1 MRLAILMVIALVA
14 TLAMATAMISDTGVV
29 SAHGNSPARLTAAGW
44 ECFLE
49 EEDVMVICA
58 PPGAFTS
65 SASFIQLIF
74 DTDDVTATDAPLI
87 GMDVFLRSD
96 LYHGQPCPQFGLDNW
111 IPLDF
116 DGDGATDFFACP
128 HPFGGFP

>member
-1 MRLAILMVIALVA
+1 MRVIIVVAAVVMFAIAA
-14 TLAMATAMISDTGVV
+14 SGVGSA
-29 SAHGNSPARLTAAGW
+29 SAHGTSPAKLTAAGW

-49 EEDVMVICA
+49 EEDLMVICF
-58 PPGAFTS
+58 PSGDD
-65 SASFIQLIF
+65 ASFASLTALVF
-74 DTDDVTATDAPLI
+74 DTTDIAATDAPLV

>member
-1 MRLAILMVIALVA
+1 MRVFIAVAAIVMFAIAV
-14 TLAMATAMISDTGVV
+14 TGVGSA
-29 SAHGNSPARLTAAGW
+29 SAHGPSPAQLTAAGW
-44 ECFLE
+44 NCFLE
-49 EEDVMVICA
+49 EEDLMVICA